1 LSTLHLN
8 IVHIAAFS
16 HSSAMN
22 PLSPDLAFRAGNLL
36 ALASWIALALSPP
49 SRRWTPRVWQITGLG
64 VPLLLAL
71 AYVALLLGHWGPG
84 GFGSLD
90 QIRQLFE
97 RPGLLAAGWLHY
109 LAFDLFVGTWIARDA
124 AQRKLPHL
132 AVLPCLA
139 LTFLFGPAGLL
150 AYAAMTFIHTRL
162 AR

>member
-1 LSTLHLN
+1 
-8 IVHIAAFS
+8 
-16 HSSAMN
+16 MD

-36 ALASWIALALSPP
+36 ALAGWLALALSPP

-64 VPLLLAL
+64 LPLLLAL

-84 GFGSLD
+84 GFGSLAEL
-90 QIRQLFE
+90 RQLFE

-124 AQRKLPHL
+124 AQRGLPHA

-139 LTFLFGPAGLL
+139 LTFLFGPTGLL
-150 AYAAMTFIHTRL
+150 VYAAMTFLRTRFS
-162 AR
+162 R